1 MRIAAVHNTPKKGE
15 IDHNI
20 QETATWLERMAG
32 KGAELIVFPELSI
45 TGYTTQAEDV
55 QKLAAQSASIEKA
68 MEDLSRPYRCA
79 FSAGYIVEEE
89 GCYFIVQSFF
99 HQGKCLHTHL
109 KTHLGPT
116 EQVVY
121 TAAEALTCFELNQTK
136 IGQQLCFETHFP
148 ELSYHQAYQ
157 GAELITMS
165 FVSPRETPQEKMSRF
180 SHYLPARAYDNNCF
194 VAAANATGFS
204 ASGQPLAGVAMIIH
218 PTRGILASSKSY
230 EPGYCMAECDFND
243 LAARR
248 QSRMGWFNRHKNRSW
263 MQTFYQSELKDNSQ
277 NMSITTKTGDQGDTA
292 LFGGS
297 RVAKDHIRITCN
309 GEIDELNSRIG
320 LLRAHLPQ
328 DHPWQERLLA
338 IQRDLML
345 MMSHI
350 ATPTDCPKENK
361 KKHPLH
367 GVAACETWIDECKA
381 TLDGDK
387 LAFVL
392 PGGSMVSALCHT
404 VRTAARTA
412 ERHLVTLNRES
423 PMPAYILAYFNRM
436 SDLFYLLAM
445 VDLKVNGISPDQF
458 MLFPSQK

>member
-1 MRIAAVHNTPKKGE
+1 MRIAAAHSTQKQGA
-15 IDHNI
+15 IDQNI
-20 QETATWLERMAG
+20 QETATWLKKMAE
-32 KGAELIVFPELSI
+32 KGAELVIFPELSI
-45 TGYTTQAEDV
+45 TGYTNHAEDV
-55 QKLAAQSASIEKA
+55 QKLAARSASIEKILV
-68 MEDLSRPYRCA
+68 DLSRTYSCA
-79 FSAGYIVEEE
+79 FSAGYIVEEK
-89 GCYFIVQSFF
+89 GRYFIAQSVFQ
-99 HQGKCLHTHL
+99 QGKCLHTHL
-109 KTHLGPT
+109 KTHLSPT
-116 EQVVY
+116 EQAVY
-121 TAAEALTCFELNQTK
+121 SAAEALTCFELNETK
-136 IGQQLCFETHFP
+136 IGQQLCYETHFP

-157 GAELITMS
+157 GAELIAMS
-165 FVSPRETPQEKMSRF
+165 FASPRETPPEKMSRF

-194 VAAANATGFS
+194 VAAANATGYS

-218 PTRGILASSKSY
+218 PTRGIIASSESY
-230 EPGYCMAECDFND
+230 ETGYCIAECNFND

-248 QSRMGWFNRHKNRSW
+248 QSRMGWFNQHKNRSW
-263 MQTFYQSELKDNSQ
+263 MQTFYQSEYNNITQ

-297 RVAKDHIRITCN
+297 RVDKDHIRITCN

-350 ATPTDCPKENK
+350 ATPTDGPKENK
-361 KKHPLH
+361 KKHPTQ
-367 GVAACETWIDECKA
+367 GVAACEAWIDECKA
-381 TLDGDK
+381 ILEGDK

-392 PGGSMVSALCHT
+392 PGSSMVSAHCHT
-404 VRTAARTA
+404 VRTATRTA

-423 PMPAYILAYFNRM
+423 PLPAYILTYFNRM

-445 VDLKVNGISPDQF
+445 VNLKVNSISPDQF